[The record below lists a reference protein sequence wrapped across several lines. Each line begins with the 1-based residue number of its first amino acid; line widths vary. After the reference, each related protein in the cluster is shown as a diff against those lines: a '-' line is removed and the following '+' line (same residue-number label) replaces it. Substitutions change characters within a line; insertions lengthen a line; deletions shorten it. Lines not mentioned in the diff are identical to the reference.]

1 MSTGGYKICTCGRTT
16 SGGLICPIHDEGQ
29 PMKNEPAF
37 PINFQYA
44 NSGLTKLEY
53 FAAMAMHGL
62 IPTKNWDDLEGLV
75 RKSFHIAE
83 AMLKESEKRGK

>member
-1 MSTGGYKICTCGRTT
+1 
-16 SGGLICPIHDEGQ
+16 
-29 PMKNEPAF
+29 MKNEPAF
-37 PINFQYA
+37 PSTTDRADKSHVGYV
-44 NSGLTKLEY
+44 GLTKLEY

-83 AMLKESEKRGK
+83 AMLKESEKREK